1 MCRLLAPAWFP
12 CCSESGCNAIG
23 SLLAPYRFALSALG
37 GCRSVRCGGAWA
49 VVGGAC
55 YGAISMHQPNVPKIN
70 RRIKQ
75 IYLYMYT
82 CMCEYICICIMCV
95 YTCICICICIYIYIY
110 IWPCLFRIR
119 HSDLVVKGHH
129 SNFSRNFLKY
139 NITNT
144 TLYSLSV
151 GYIILILCA

>member
-1 MCRLLAPAWFP
+1 MNILYDTSSYLISYDCIMKLLQFDGFCYNLIEFVIMCRLLAPAWFP
-12 CCSESGCNAIG
+12 CCSECGCNAIG

-82 CMCEYICICIMCV
+82 CMCEYIGICIMCV

-110 IWPCLFRIR
+110 GHVYFVSVIAIW
-119 HSDLVVKGHH
+119 S
-129 SNFSRNFLKY
+129 
-139 NITNT
+139 
-144 TLYSLSV
+144 
-151 GYIILILCA
+151 